1 MSARQPG
8 VKPIGDTLLF
18 MHQLWELMHSLQ
30 VRSKRMARTLGV
42 TGPQRLVIRIVGQF
56 PNITARELATTLGMH
71 PSTLT
76 GVLSRL
82 ERMMLITRTIDPAD
96 RRRARFSL
104 TPSGRKIDRVRR
116 GTVEAA
122 VGRALSQA
130 DAATIEKSS
139 VMLGLL
145 AMELSRQDTIKRST

>member
-1 MSARQPG
+1 MG
-8 VKPIGDTLLF
+8 ETLLF
-18 MHQLWELMHSLQ
+18 MHQLWELMHALQ

-42 TGPQRLVIRIVGQF
+42 TGPQRLVIRLVGQF
-56 PNITARELATTLGMH
+56 PNITARELSTTLGMH

-82 ERMMLITRTIDPAD
+82 ERMKVIERTIDPKD

-104 TPSGRKIDRVRR
+104 TQAGKDIDRVKR

-122 VGRALSQA
+122 VRRALSRA
-130 DAATIEKSS
+130 DASTIEKSS

-145 AMELSRQDTIKRST
+145 VTELSRAEEVTRST